1 MRAVGILP
9 VELTSDDLKGW
20 MRSQQNGKCWKAEL
34 CDAAGRGLAE
44 LASPIPTVGIGRT
57 KTLINKIARKT
68 KGLPSEFYNLGFLPF
83 ITSALSASSA
93 VRSSVAMQPR

>member
-9 VELTSDDLKGW
+9 VELTSDDLKGS
-20 MRSQQNGKCWKAEL
+20 MRSRQNGKCWKAKL
-34 CDAAGRGLAE
+34 CDAAGRE
-44 LASPIPTVGIGRT
+44 LASPIPTVWIGRT

-68 KGLPSEFYNLGFLPF
+68 KGLPYKFYNLGFLLF

-93 VRSSVAMQPR
+93 VRSAVAMQPR